1 MTMRGAVR
9 TAAAIVVCGVLA
21 LYAAEFVVGRVLL
34 VGSGSFP
41 AGMFVA
47 DAARGIALAPGFD
60 REVTRV
66 TSFRVTV
73 NRQGYRDR
81 DWEAA
86 REPRVLLVGSSATF
100 GFGLEPHDGIAA
112 RLGADLGPNAAVL
125 NAGIYSYGPPQI
137 LATIERE
144 CPRWHPAVIVY
155 LHEYKLTRR
164 DFLMNRV
171 LTAESPATERIRFG
185 LAVPALRAYLS
196 DWGWHPRQILERMRG
211 LDRLGSGY
219 LYTHYVVTKPS
230 AEFCQDCAVRA
241 AGFILRMRDA
251 AQSCGAR
258 FLMAVLPGP
267 AEAYY
272 GLREP
277 ATEDVLT
284 TLRGTKGAIPILDLR
299 SEIPRGTRLN
309 IPGLDYPNAASAAW
323 IARHLAG
330 PVRQALKG

>member
-1 MTMRGAVR
+1 
-9 TAAAIVVCGVLA
+9 
-21 LYAAEFVVGRVLL
+21 
-34 VGSGSFP
+34 
-41 AGMFVA
+41 MFVA

-86 REPRVLLVGSSATF
+86 REPRILLVGSSATF

-112 RLGADLGPNAAVL
+112 RLGEALGPNAAVL
-125 NAGIYSYGPPQI
+125 NAGVYSYGPPQI

-144 CPRWHPAVIVY
+144 CPRSHPAVIVY
-155 LHEYKLTRR
+155 MHEYKLTRR
-164 DFLMNRV
+164 DFLANRSP
-171 LTAESPATERIRFG
+171 ESVTGEAGAAPRRFG
-185 LAVPALRAYLS
+185 LTVPALRETLS
-196 DWGWHPRQILERMRG
+196 NHGWHPRQVIERLRG
-211 LDRLGSGY
+211 LDDLPPDYVMS
-219 LYTHYVVTKPS
+219 HYAVAKPS
-230 AEFCQDCAVRA
+230 AEYCADCAARAVDAIRRMRA
-241 AGFILRMRDA
+241 ASAG
-251 AQSCGAR
+251 CGAG

-284 TLRGTKGAIPILDLR
+284 ALRGTKREISILDLR